1 VAGDRDGAL
10 LGEHAIAA
18 EIAGEF
24 GGGDGLRFCHIVIPR
39 EKRKSRKL
47 RKTRPRRD
55 ALAKGWPI
63 SFVFPAP
70 HDDDART
77 ALHRHREANKARQS
91 SSPLNRAT
99 PETSNATPANFNA
112 PERRSRSLPALA
124 RPLLP

>member
-47 RKTRPRRD
+47 RKSQD
-55 ALAKGWPI
+55 
-63 SFVFPAP
+63 PA
-70 HDDDART
+70 
-77 ALHRHREANKARQS
+77 
-91 SSPLNRAT
+91 AT
-99 PETSNATPANFNA
+99 
-112 PERRSRSLPALA
+112 
-124 RPLLP
+124 LLPKAGLSALYFPHRTTMTRAPRCTDIEKQIGKAIVFTTEPGDA